1 MLSTLIWA
9 PVLGATV
16 IAFLPQFSNSE
27 RARQAA
33 LAIAI
38 FTLGWTVFLITQ
50 FDISN
55 AGLQLQETLPWVE
68 PLGLTYR
75 LGVDGLSLPLVVM
88 NSFLVVIAVYSSD
101 PKINRPRLYYA
112 LFLLLGSAVAGA
124 FLAQN
129 LLLFFLFYELELI
142 PLYLLIAI
150 WGGARRGYAATKFL
164 IYTATSG
171 ILILAAFFGLTLLTG
186 VSTFDYAALQSQAL
200 PLGTQIILL
209 VTLLIGFGIK
219 IPLVP
224 LHTWLPDA
232 HVEASTPTSV
242 LLAGML
248 LKLGTYGLLRFGLGL
263 FPEAWRVL
271 APWLAAIAVVNVLY
285 GSFVAIA
292 QTDMKKIVA
301 YSSVGHM
308 GFVILASAA
317 ATPLSILAAVGQM
330 VSHGLISALL
340 FLLVGVVYSK
350 TGTRDVTVLRGLLN
364 PERGLPLIGS
374 LMIAGV
380 MASGGIPGMVGFVAE
395 FVVYRSSFSVFPV
408 QTLLCVLGTG
418 LTAVYFLNL
427 VNRAFFGRLPENL
440 ANLPRVYWRDRLPS
454 VVMTVLIIFLGLQPS
469 WLYRWSEGTSA
480 ALGRLTPSPTI
491 SHLAP
496 SPLIE
501 TVAVNPPEI
510 ELVSTPAFENF
521 QHSALSLE

>member
-1 MLSTLIWA
+1 M
-9 PVLGATV
+9 
-16 IAFLPQFSNSE
+16 
-27 RARQAA
+27 
-33 LAIAI
+33 AI

-50 FDISN
+50 FDISD
-55 AGLQLQETLPWVE
+55 AALQLQETLPWVE

-75 LGVDGLSLPLVVM
+75 LGVDGLSLPLVAM
-88 NSFLVVIAVYSSD
+88 NSLLVAVAIYSSD

-112 LFLLLGSAVAGA
+112 LFLLLGAAVAGA

-150 WGGARRGYAATKFL
+150 WGGAKRGYAATKFL

-171 ILILAAFFGLTLLTG
+171 ILILAAFFGLTLLSG
-186 VSTFDYAALQSQAL
+186 MSTFDYAALQSQVL
-200 PLGTQIILL
+200 PLGTQVILL

-263 FPEAWRVL
+263 FPDAWRVL

-317 ATPLSILAAVGQM
+317 ATPLGILAAVGQM

-395 FVVYRSSFSVFPV
+395 FVAYRSSFSVFPV

-427 VNRAFFGRLPENL
+427 VNRAFFGRLPESL
-440 ANLPRVYWRDRLPS
+440 ENLPRVYWRDRIPS
-454 VVMTVLIIFLGLQPS
+454 VVMTILIIFLGLQPG
-469 WLYRWSEGTSA
+469 WLFRWSEVTATTLG
-480 ALGRLTPSPTI
+480 ALTTRPVAQLTPLAETAAVSFPEVDPIPT
-491 SHLAP
+491 P
-496 SPLIE
+496 
-501 TVAVNPPEI
+501 V
-510 ELVSTPAFENF
+510 FENF
-521 QHSALSLE
+521 